1 MTKEDLPLTAR
12 ERKIAITFLIC
23 LLGSFGLIRV
33 IFDEGSRW
41 HIVNAPKNLNWHI
54 SRLNLNPFQQDPKKI
69 EVSLL
74 DPKNQDNEAL
84 YYRSLMGIIETQI
97 DLRDSAY
104 QFSVPIDESMTR
116 DICSSKYSV
125 LEGLKGNGLP
135 LGPEMN
141 EKLNRLTTN
150 MQC

>member
-1 MTKEDLPLTAR
+1 MKSEDTFALIFGIALISITIVGASNPGLRESLDLTR
-12 ERKIAITFLIC
+12 I
-23 LLGSFGLIRV
+23 
-33 IFDEGSRW
+33 
-41 HIVNAPKNLNWHI
+41 P
-54 SRLNLNPFQQDPKKI
+54 NPFQQDPKKI

>member
-1 MTKEDLPLTAR
+1 MKSEDTFALIFGVALISITIVGASNPGLRESLDLTR
-12 ERKIAITFLIC
+12 I
-23 LLGSFGLIRV
+23 
-33 IFDEGSRW
+33 
-41 HIVNAPKNLNWHI
+41 P
-54 SRLNLNPFQQDPKKI
+54 NPFQQDPKKI

-141 EKLNRLTTN
+141 EKLNRMTTN

>member
-1 MTKEDLPLTAR
+1 MIIIFSVSILGIGGMMNHAVKMHELEQQKGTREYYSGEKPATSFPLQNVFA
-12 ERKIAITFLIC
+12 
-23 LLGSFGLIRV
+23 
-33 IFDEGSRW
+33 
-41 HIVNAPKNLNWHI
+41 
-54 SRLNLNPFQQDPKKI
+54 NLNPFQQDPKKI

-141 EKLNRLTTN
+141 EKLNRMTTN

>member
-1 MTKEDLPLTAR
+1 MKSEDTFALIFGVALISITIVGASNPGLRESLDLTR
-12 ERKIAITFLIC
+12 I
-23 LLGSFGLIRV
+23 
-33 IFDEGSRW
+33 
-41 HIVNAPKNLNWHI
+41 P
-54 SRLNLNPFQQDPKKI
+54 NPFQQDPKKI

>member
-1 MTKEDLPLTAR
+1 MKDSPESKYGDVTGFKP
-12 ERKIAITFLIC
+12 IALSLI
-23 LLGSFGLIRV
+23 GGIVSFCI
-33 IFDEGSRW
+33 
-41 HIVNAPKNLNWHI
+41 I
-54 SRLNLNPFQQDPKKI
+54 SFFIQLSGDFKKTLFAIPNPFQQDPRKI

-104 QFSVPIDESMTR
+104 QFSVPIDEGMTR